1 MRNITSQKL
10 KLKFYNHNPKEQ
22 TVLKRMKNIPTAIVK
37 LKEYLKE
44 NNIPFVRFQD
54 TQNYMILRASGGY
67 HYLILKFYELPIN
80 NWKGFEFKIEE
91 VKSLDE
97 SVKAI
102 NKYLSL

>member
-1 MRNITSQKL
+1 MRNITSQIEK
-10 KLKFYNHNPKEQ
+10 
-22 TVLKRMKNIPTAIVK
+22 VK
-37 LKEYLKE
+37 KHLKE
-44 NNIPFVRFQD
+44 NNIPFMKYQE
-54 TQNYMILRASGGY
+54 TENYMILRASGGY

-91 VKSLDE
+91 VKTLEE

>member
-1 MRNITSQKL
+1 MRIHAS
-10 KLKFYNHNPKEQ
+10 E
-22 TVLKRMKNIPTAIVK
+22 
-37 LKEYLKE
+37 
-44 NNIPFVRFQD
+44 
-54 TQNYMILRASGGY
+54 NYMILRASGGY

-91 VKSLDE
+91 VKTLEE

>member
-1 MRNITSQKL
+1 MRNITSQIEK
-10 KLKFYNHNPKEQ
+10 
-22 TVLKRMKNIPTAIVK
+22 VK
-37 LKEYLKE
+37 KHLKE
-44 NNIPFVRFQD
+44 NNIPFMKYQE
-54 TQNYMILRASGGY
+54 TENYMILRASGGY

-91 VKSLDE
+91 VKSLEE

>member
-1 MRNITSQKL
+1 MRNITRQIEK
-10 KLKFYNHNPKEQ
+10 
-22 TVLKRMKNIPTAIVK
+22 VK
-37 LKEYLKE
+37 KHLKE
-44 NNIPFVRFQD
+44 NNIPFMKYQD
-54 TQNYMILRASGGY
+54 TENYMILRASGGY

-91 VKSLDE
+91 VKTLDE

>member
-1 MRNITSQKL
+1 MRNIISQIAK
-10 KLKFYNHNPKEQ
+10 
-22 TVLKRMKNIPTAIVK
+22 VK
-37 LKEYLKE
+37 KYLTE
-44 NNIPFVRFQD
+44 NNIPFMKYQD
-54 TQNYMILRASGGY
+54 TENYMILRASGGY

>member
-1 MRNITSQKL
+1 MRNITSQIEK
-10 KLKFYNHNPKEQ
+10 
-22 TVLKRMKNIPTAIVK
+22 VK
-37 LKEYLKE
+37 KHLKE
-44 NNIPFVRFQD
+44 NNIPFMKYQE
-54 TQNYMILRASGGY
+54 TENYMILRASGGY

-91 VKSLDE
+91 VKTLDQ

>member
-1 MRNITSQKL
+1 MRNITSQIEK
-10 KLKFYNHNPKEQ
+10 
-22 TVLKRMKNIPTAIVK
+22 VK
-37 LKEYLKE
+37 KHLKE
-44 NNIPFVRFQD
+44 NNIPFMKYQE
-54 TQNYMILRASGGY
+54 TENYMILRASGGY

>member
-1 MRNITSQKL
+1 MRNITSQIEK
-10 KLKFYNHNPKEQ
+10 
-22 TVLKRMKNIPTAIVK
+22 VK
-37 LKEYLKE
+37 KHLKE
-44 NNIPFVRFQD
+44 NNIPFMKYQE
-54 TQNYMILRASGGY
+54 TENYMILCASGGY

-91 VKSLDE
+91 VNTFDE

>member
-1 MRNITSQKL
+1 MRNIISQIAK
-10 KLKFYNHNPKEQ
+10 
-22 TVLKRMKNIPTAIVK
+22 VK
-37 LKEYLKE
+37 KHLAD
-44 NNIPFVRFQD
+44 NNIPFMKYQD
-54 TQNYMILRASGGY
+54 TENYMILRASGGY

-91 VKSLDE
+91 VKTLDE

>member
-1 MRNITSQKL
+1 MRNITSQIEK
-10 KLKFYNHNPKEQ
+10 
-22 TVLKRMKNIPTAIVK
+22 VK
-37 LKEYLKE
+37 KHIKE
-44 NNIPFVRFQD
+44 NNIPFMKYQE
-54 TQNYMILRASGGY
+54 TENYMILRASGGY

-80 NWKGFEFKIEE
+80 KWKGFEFKIEE